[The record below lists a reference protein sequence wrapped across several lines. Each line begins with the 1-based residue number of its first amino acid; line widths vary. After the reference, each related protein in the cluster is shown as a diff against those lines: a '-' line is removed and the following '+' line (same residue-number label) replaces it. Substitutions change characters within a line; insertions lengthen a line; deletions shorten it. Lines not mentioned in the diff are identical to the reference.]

1 MRKRQFQDDDFH
13 EQDEE
18 RSVPIKRRVTSR
30 TYDDAS
36 PLLPGFYDMSSEQRI
51 RYIDACKTFLDIP
64 EEHQVSYIQSFFGNN
79 LSQENLIAARDFL
92 LNPYGWPKQ
101 YLDIYLRERKIR
113 QPNGFDYCM
122 KIDGVR
128 LYNPKGKS
136 MKQKYV
142 IENMTNVN
150 CIKSRSQ
157 LDNDIIDTIHVG
169 NDIVSMMRNLGIMYY
184 QSYDQ
189 FEEDGMEEKGYNWND
204 LEKTY
209 PNKYQ
214 IIIEYIKYKL
224 GDLAQYVVIAG
235 GFALS
240 KWMYE
245 TYGQSVEF
253 KDIDLFV
260 HSCDQETANR
270 ICLLLQ
276 NITGSKV
283 TKNDNVV
290 LSYFK
295 QYNSEDNNSDD
306 FDGLRFKKSSSV
318 QVILRL
324 YRSPAEIILGFDVDC
339 CCILTTLNGE
349 TYATERGCY
358 ALSNAYNV
366 VNFDRLSPSYEY
378 RIGKYNKRC
387 FAIWI
392 PYIDYFKQVA
402 SFDSNKIDLKVPAN
416 IIIKLLSSYSALK
429 PKHTIDDLTE
439 RSDYMHCQVVMPYD
453 EPVEFKT
460 LNPGEQIINTF
471 HRNVLTDP
479 FEWYPKYDETILDSI
494 SINDKSLDIVKIEKP
509 VDINRISARNII
521 TTHKSHNKPTLR
533 IMLTCQS
540 VVDFINYRVPGC
552 IISGTTVRGAVSGI
566 SGLELKI
573 FSELLDT
580 REKQLR
586 LEYEIVIFRSLQSI
600 KNQMLGIFEKNDET
614 LDLYTEI
621 SNRNPFELG
630 TIIFMDKTSN
640 QQNYD
645 IISDEEN
652 FRRFCNIDKLHYETI
667 SATDLNANL
676 FIPSEFLNHIIQR
689 YISSKTFMAH
699 VGLLDNLF
707 NPVNNVNM
715 THLKMDIIDK
725 YFSKTENRDYLHL
738 REILKDLI
746 SQYYEMVTL
755 KNYIDTFENVNIGR
769 TAEDVTNEFNRIE
782 QLVENFFRE
791 YFLDPERMLN
801 KFKMFVSNGVY
812 ESSIFSFMLLSLSQ
826 GLIMKKII
834 NGEESDFYQYYV
846 KEKLLSI
853 IIRHSSC
860 DFPNRLGV
868 DFVDEGIFFTN
879 GEYYSN
885 EYEKFLLQIG
895 FSHDEISSG
904 SVKIL
909 PYPAWQNFIVS

>member
-13 EQDEE
+13 GQDEE
-18 RSVPIKRRVTSR
+18 RSAPIKRRVTSR
-30 TYDDAS
+30 IYDDAS
-36 PLLPGFYDMSSEQRI
+36 PLLPGFYNMSSEQRI
-51 RYIDACKTFLDIP
+51 RYIDACKTFLDIQ
-64 EEHQVSYIQSFFGNN
+64 EEHQVSYIQSVFGSD
-79 LSQENLIAARDFL
+79 LTQENLIEARDFL

-136 MKQKYV
+136 MKQKCV

-157 LDNDIIDTIHVG
+157 LDNNIIDTIHLG
-169 NDIVSMMRNLGIMYY
+169 NDIISMLRNLGIMYY
-184 QSYDQ
+184 NSY
-189 FEEDGMEEKGYNWND
+189 EEFLDDGMEDKGYNWNE

-214 IIIEYIKYKL
+214 IIVEYIKYKL
-224 GDLAQYVVIAG
+224 GDLSQYVVIAG

-253 KDIDLFV
+253 RDIDLFV

-276 NITGSKV
+276 NITRNVSN
-283 TKNDNVV
+283 KNDNVV
-290 LSYFK
+290 VSYFK
-295 QYNSEDNNSDD
+295 KYIYEDEERDN
-306 FDGLRFKKSSSV
+306 FDGLRFDKSSSV

-387 FAIWI
+387 FATWI
-392 PYIDYFKQVA
+392 PYIDYFKKVA
-402 SFDSNKIDLKVPAN
+402 SFDSNKLNSRIPCN
-416 IIIKLLSSYSALK
+416 IIIKLLITDTAIK
-429 PKHTIDDLTE
+429 PKNTIDEFTE
-439 RSDYMHCQVVMPYD
+439 RSDYLHSNAVDPYD
-453 EPVEFKT
+453 APVEFKI

-479 FEWYPKYDETILDSI
+479 FEWYPKYDETIFDSI
-494 SINDKSLDIVKIEKP
+494 SINDKSLDIIKIEKP
-509 VDINRISARNII
+509 VELNRISARNII
-521 TTHKSHNKPTLR
+521 TSHKSNIGQTLR

-540 VVDFINYRVPGC
+540 VVDFINCRVPGC
-552 IISGTTVRGAVSGI
+552 IISGTTVRGGVSGI

-600 KNQMLGIFEKNDET
+600 KNQMLGIFEENDET
-614 LDLYTEI
+614 LDLYNEI

-630 TIIFMDKTSN
+630 TIIFRDRVNN

-652 FRRFCNIDKLHYETI
+652 FRRFCNIDELHDETI

-707 NPVNNVNM
+707 NPVKNVTM
-715 THLKMDIIDK
+715 THLKMNTIEK
-725 YFSKTENRDYLHL
+725 YFTETGNREYLHL
-738 REILKDLI
+738 KTILKDLI
-746 SQYYEMVTL
+746 SQYYEMVAL
-755 KNYIDTFENVNIGR
+755 KNYTDTFKNVKIGK

-782 QLVENFFRE
+782 QLVENFFKE
-791 YFLDPERMLN
+791 YFLDPERILK
-801 KFKMFVSNGVY
+801 KFKMFVSNWVG
-812 ESSIFSFMLLSLSQ
+812 ESTIFSFMLLRLSQ

-860 DFPNRLGV
+860 VFPNRLGV
-868 DFVDEGIFFTN
+868 NFVDEGIFFTN